1 MVKTTKR
8 RGRNNRNKNKTLKK
22 GGKRKTF
29 SKKTQKRR
37 LKRTGGSA
45 PESLEIKGVTKIIN
59 PRPKPSLKAAANLVK
74 AGVKFG
80 QKIGLKDIPLDE
92 QKDTFES
99 LTTKQEEAIKEM
111 GEAIQKCVNL
121 GFNSSEL
128 AREASLELWRGNEKV
143 EHWFDLNEQNKRDA
157 ILLEEED
164 KNNGWFMY
172 REPNAGLRYAIP
184 DPEDPSEA
192 YVYTLSQFKNLY
204 GKKAAPD
211 GDLKHAGHNSY
222 RSQGYEKQKQTMMQE
237 LYSYFRVGGPM
248 SQEKEDSRA
257 QKNRHAAYLA
267 AQGRTSN
274 M

>member
-37 LKRTGGSA
+37 LKRTGGSEPKSTEGI
-45 PESLEIKGVTKIIN
+45 PEPIN
-59 PRPKPSLKAAANLVK
+59 RRPSFKTAANAVK
-74 AGVKFG
+74 ASIKFG
-80 QKIGLKDIPLDE
+80 QKIGLNNVTTE
-92 QKDTFES
+92 QQQQSFES
-99 LTTKQEEAIKEM
+99 STTKQKKAIKEM
-111 GEAIQKCVNL
+111 GEAIQECVNL

-128 AREASLELWRGNEKV
+128 AREASLELWRGNQTV
-143 EHWFDLNEQNKRDA
+143 EHWFDLNEQNKKDL

-267 AQGRTSN
+267 AQDRTSN